1 MEGVADACATD
12 QNARSSSLES
22 MDHQALQTKRQ
33 HLRRPR
39 AARTLDALGRSAP
52 STSPSRCRRHR
63 LRRTRGP
70 WQTGGP
76 ASLFP
81 PRKTVRRTTLE
92 MKRGSEEKGTE
103 QDAKKPK
110 ETAAPAP
117 APKKDEPPICN
128 VGNLLEICDQDVD
141 FAVELV
147 GEGGQEM
154 TGHAAKAV
162 SRATSMDDAWLRAVR
177 KSDFK
182 RLQFLVCRGVREV
195 LLSGYG
201 RVYLSEIVSEFE
213 LKTWPRCRDS
223 LIDFHTGSRRS
234 RRTRTPS
241 RASPVI

>member
-1 MEGVADACATD
+1 
-12 QNARSSSLES
+12 
-22 MDHQALQTKRQ
+22 
-33 HLRRPR
+33 
-39 AARTLDALGRSAP
+39 
-52 STSPSRCRRHR
+52 
-63 LRRTRGP
+63 
-70 WQTGGP
+70 
-76 ASLFP
+76 
-81 PRKTVRRTTLE
+81 

-223 LIDFHTGSRRS
+223 LVDFHTGSRRS

-241 RASPVI
+241 RASPGTWAWSACGPTRRRRSRGLVLLLLKWIGSRRTGP

>member
-1 MEGVADACATD
+1 
-12 QNARSSSLES
+12 
-22 MDHQALQTKRQ
+22 
-33 HLRRPR
+33 
-39 AARTLDALGRSAP
+39 
-52 STSPSRCRRHR
+52 
-63 LRRTRGP
+63 
-70 WQTGGP
+70 
-76 ASLFP
+76 
-81 PRKTVRRTTLE
+81 

-201 RVYLSEIVSEFE
+201 RVYLSEIVSKFE
-213 LKTWPRCRDS
+213 LETWPRCREQPVSLVDS
-223 LIDFHTGSRRS
+223 PQAHRDQDACPQHQRCRGQFGHGAVAGACCFHRIVGAYYCCGSGS
-234 RRTRTPS
+234 E
-241 RASPVI
+241 A

>member
-1 MEGVADACATD
+1 
-12 QNARSSSLES
+12 
-22 MDHQALQTKRQ
+22 
-33 HLRRPR
+33 
-39 AARTLDALGRSAP
+39 
-52 STSPSRCRRHR
+52 
-63 LRRTRGP
+63 
-70 WQTGGP
+70 
-76 ASLFP
+76 
-81 PRKTVRRTTLE
+81 
-92 MKRGSEEKGTE
+92 MKRGSEEGDKE
-103 QDAKKPK
+103 KEAKKPK
-110 ETAAPAP
+110 EMAAPAP
-117 APKKDEPPICN
+117 APAPSPEKEAEAPVCN

-182 RLQFLVCRGVREV
+182 RLQFLVCRGLREV

-223 LIDFHTGSRRS
+223 LVDFHTGSRRS

-241 RASPVI
+241 RASPGTWAWSACGPTRRRRSRGLVLLLLKWIGSRRTGP

>member
-1 MEGVADACATD
+1 
-12 QNARSSSLES
+12 
-22 MDHQALQTKRQ
+22 
-33 HLRRPR
+33 
-39 AARTLDALGRSAP
+39 
-52 STSPSRCRRHR
+52 
-63 LRRTRGP
+63 
-70 WQTGGP
+70 
-76 ASLFP
+76 
-81 PRKTVRRTTLE
+81 
-92 MKRGSEEKGTE
+92 MKRGSEEGDEDKE
-103 QDAKKPK
+103 AKKPK
-110 ETAAPAP
+110 EDDKAPAP
-117 APKKDEPPICN
+117 APKEEKEDEAPVCN

>member
-1 MEGVADACATD
+1 MA
-12 QNARSSSLES
+12 
-22 MDHQALQTKRQ
+22 HQAFDQERG
-33 HLRRPR
+33 RRPR
-39 AARTLDALGRSAP
+39 AGRTLNALNEAP
-52 STSPSRCRRHR
+52 STEPLSQTPAAAHQRALADRRSS
-63 LRRTRGP
+63 LP
-70 WQTGGP
+70 VP
-76 ASLFP
+76 AAED
-81 PRKTVRRTTLE
+81 RAAYHAAE

-177 KSDFK
+177 NQTLSAFN
-182 RLQFLVCRGVREV
+182 FWCVVVCVRCCSLDTV
-195 LLSGYG
+195 AC
-201 RVYLSEIVSEFE
+201 LSEIVSEFE

>member
-22 MDHQALQTKRQ
+22 MDHQALQTRRQ

-39 AARTLDALGRSAP
+39 AARTLDALGEAFRAPLRAAVADTGCGAQRALADRRSSLP
-52 STSPSRCRRHR
+52 V
-63 LRRTRGP
+63 
-70 WQTGGP
+70 P
-76 ASLFP
+76 AAED
-81 PRKTVRRTTLE
+81 RAAYHAAE

>member
-1 MEGVADACATD
+1 MRDGSKRALLLIRIHGSPSFADQETTSPPS
-12 QNARSSSLES
+12 ARGS
-22 MDHQALQTKRQ
+22 HARRAGTKRSE
-33 HLRRPR
+33 HLSEPLSQTPAAAHQR
-39 AARTLDALGRSAP
+39 ALAD
-52 STSPSRCRRHR
+52 
-63 LRRTRGP
+63 RRTSLP
-70 WQTGGP
+70 VP
-76 ASLFP
+76 AAEDRAP
-81 PRKTVRRTTLE
+81 YHAAE

-182 RLQFLVCRGVREV
+182 RLQLVYRGLREV

>member
-1 MEGVADACATD
+1 LTRWERSEHLSEPLSQTPAAAHQRALADRRT
-12 QNARSSSLES
+12 SLPVPAAE
-22 MDHQALQTKRQ
+22 D
-33 HLRRPR
+33 R
-39 AARTLDALGRSAP
+39 AAYHAA
-52 STSPSRCRRHR
+52 
-63 LRRTRGP
+63 
-70 WQTGGP
+70 
-76 ASLFP
+76 
-81 PRKTVRRTTLE
+81 E